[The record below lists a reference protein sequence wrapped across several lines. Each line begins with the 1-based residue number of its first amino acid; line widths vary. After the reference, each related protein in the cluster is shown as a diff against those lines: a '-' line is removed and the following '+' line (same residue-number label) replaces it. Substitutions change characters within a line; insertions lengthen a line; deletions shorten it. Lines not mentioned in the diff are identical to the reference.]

1 MTGAA
6 FRGWDLTSWL
16 VTTADSPA
24 VSACSLVG
32 SGASTMSSTV
42 GTAGLIASE
51 AAIIDGS
58 DEWWADTVWNCR
70 GRCRLGR
77 SQTPG
82 RCVVVGV
89 ASGCSHGSR
98 VRRWRPARRLP
109 RSRPR
114 RISRRGAVMVKNG
127 QKRF

>member
-1 MTGAA
+1 M
-6 FRGWDLTSWL
+6 TSWL

-77 SQTPG
+77 SQT
-82 RCVVVGV
+82 R
-89 ASGCSHGSR
+89 AAALWWGSR
-98 VRRWRPARRLP
+98 RAAPTGP
-109 RSRPR
+109 
-114 RISRRGAVMVKNG
+114 G
-127 QKRF
+127 